1 MIFVVIIISMTFC
14 DQQFKRNAS
23 HLAKTQ
29 LVACIPFL
37 LVCFVVFFLSQSTQS
52 AAQSAPKSFSLQ
64 VPAALQVSG
73 LMRHIL
79 PRFSLKTG
87 VWIIMVVESDAAD
100 MVFTSEPIGMPVF
113 EGPTTVWYLKAVDST
128 QVAGQRFEEWL
139 RSDIGLR
146 AVTSFERDGV
156 ALFTAASRA
165 QPVAAKIQFSGD
177 ALLGAKLSAVQ
188 CSRCHVVSEATRMT
202 SIGSTPSFF
211 LLRAL
216 EDWDLRFLSFYALNP
231 HPAFTQIAEVTDP
244 FDPARPSPIVPV
256 EITIDELEAIVAYVS
271 GLPPAD
277 LGPALVHQ

>member
-1 MIFVVIIISMTFC
+1 
-14 DQQFKRNAS
+14 
-23 HLAKTQ
+23 
-29 LVACIPFL
+29 
-37 LVCFVVFFLSQSTQS
+37 
-52 AAQSAPKSFSLQ
+52 
-64 VPAALQVSG
+64 
-73 LMRHIL
+73 
-79 PRFSLKTG
+79 
-87 VWIIMVVESDAAD
+87 MVVESDAAD
-100 MVFTSEPIGMPVF
+100 MVFTSEPIGTPVF

-128 QVAGQRFEEWL
+128 QVAGQRFEDWL

-156 ALFTAASRA
+156 ALFIAASHT
-165 QPVAAKIQFSGD
+165 QPVVAKIQFSGD

-231 HPAFTQIAEVTDP
+231 HPAFTQVAEVTDP

-256 EITIDELEAIVAYVS
+256 EITIDELDAIVAYVS

>member
-1 MIFVVIIISMTFC
+1 MTIC

-23 HLAKTQ
+23 HL
-29 LVACIPFL
+29 VACIPSL
-37 LVCFVVFFLSQSTQS
+37 LVSVVVFFLLQS
-52 AAQSAPKSFSLQ
+52 AQSMAQSAPKSFSLQ
-64 VPAALQVSG
+64 VPATLQVTG

-87 VWIIMVVESDAAD
+87 VRIIMVVESDAAD
-100 MVFTSEPIGMPVF
+100 MVFTSEPVGTPVF
-113 EGPTTVWYLKAVDST
+113 EGLATVWYLKTADST
-128 QVAGQRFEEWL
+128 LVAGQRFEDWL
-139 RSDIGLR
+139 RSDIGMR

-156 ALFTAASRA
+156 ALFIAASRT
-165 QPVAAKIQFSGD
+165 QPIVTKIQFPGD

-231 HPAFTQIAEVTDP
+231 HPAFTQVADVTDP

-256 EITIDELEAIVAYVS
+256 EITIDELDAIVAYVS
-271 GLPPAD
+271 RLPPAD